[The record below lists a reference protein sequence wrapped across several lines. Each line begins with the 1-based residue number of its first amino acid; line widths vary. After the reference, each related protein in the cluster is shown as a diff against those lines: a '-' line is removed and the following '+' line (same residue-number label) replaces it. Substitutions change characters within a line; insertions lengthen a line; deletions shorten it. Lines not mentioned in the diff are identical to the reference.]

1 MYDTSGW
8 GASDGGAIGSPGTV
22 KKKEKEKKLAA
33 LTGVSHY
40 HPLLGESRETML
52 QRPLTHVN
60 KSAAEVEGAPSHLEE
75 HTFGGR
81 VHHQAPLHDE
91 LLACSPKQE
100 PVSDRECEPGPAGT
114 NLLQEVR
121 LSG

>member
-52 QRPLTHVN
+52 QRALMHVN
-60 KSAAEVEGAPSHLEE
+60 KVLLRSRVRHPIWRSTHLGAEFTTRLLYMMSCSRALRSKSRFQTGNANPAQ
-75 HTFGGR
+75 
-81 VHHQAPLHDE
+81 QARIY
-91 LLACSPKQE
+91 CRK
-100 PVSDRECEPGPAGT
+100 
-114 NLLQEVR
+114 
-121 LSG
+121 

>member
-1 MYDTSGW
+1 MYGASRR

-40 HPLLGESRETML
+40 HPLLGESRETNASKAPDARE
-52 QRPLTHVN
+52 Q
-60 KSAAEVEGAPSHLEE
+60 SAAEVEDAPSHLEE

>member
-1 MYDTSGW
+1 MYGASRG

-52 QRPLTHVN
+52 QRPLMHVN
-60 KSAAEVEGAPSHLEE
+60 KSAAEVEDAPSIWRSTHLGAEF
-75 HTFGGR
+75 TTRLLDMMSCSRALRSKSRFQTGNANPAQ
-81 VHHQAPLHDE
+81 QARIY
-91 LLACSPKQE
+91 CRK
-100 PVSDRECEPGPAGT
+100 
-114 NLLQEVR
+114 
-121 LSG
+121 